1 MVNIIDAIEEKLGMV
16 DSIPR
21 SGVGSVPS
29 RVAQE
34 IAFWKGKK
42 ETEESV
48 QPRLGQYWEN
58 ISFPDWDP
66 SGTPWS
72 ASFISWILRDTGF
85 PGNAAH
91 FKYVENIADG
101 KSPGWTAYSIP
112 KNIGKLKLSPG
123 DVLVRARGSGNPQ
136 SSEYWQT
143 HGDVIWQ
150 ITNGE
155 ALLVGGNLGNTA
167 KIATRIKV
175 DSKGAP
181 MNGISGY
188 KIILKKKK
196 SSVIWIVGILAVAS
210 IGIGWWMSKKP

>member
-1 MVNIIDAIEEKLGMV
+1 MNIIDAIEEKLGV
-16 DSIPR
+16 VTSIPS
-21 SGVGSVPS
+21 SGVGSIPS
-29 RVAQE
+29 RVAE
-34 IAFWKGKK
+34 ELAFWKNRR
-42 ETEESV
+42 ETESAV

-58 ISFPDWDP
+58 LDFANWDP

-72 ASFISWILRDTGF
+72 ASFISWVLRDTGF

-91 FKYVENIADG
+91 FKYTQNIAEG

-112 KNIGKLKLSPG
+112 KNIGKIRLNPG
-123 DVLVRARGSGNPQ
+123 DVLVRSRGSGTPQ

-150 ITNGE
+150 VSNGE

-181 MNGISGY
+181 LDGISGY
-188 KIILKKKK
+188 KVILKKKK
-196 SSVIWIVGILAVAS
+196 PSMIWIVGILAVTS
-210 IGIGWWMSKKP
+210 LGIGWWWRSKK